1 MATVELYHYAR
12 KQDLDAISD
21 EGLKVGSK
29 YFMFDVPSRNNAVY
43 CWHAPDFD
51 VMGYSENSHYVGLK
65 VKVETARCRIAAME
79 LVAAAYVNHIGTS
92 RLARNPEMAA
102 RLIAAYEKT
111 QVPYYEFNKGMF
123 RAPEVLVEG
132 AIDPDDIAVIR
143 SNEIGPRGEEN
154 RRVYAARWSEKLIS
168 LLGIQRTKMTMQE
181 LTEAALHRGVAVRVA
196 VHDDATA
203 WLETCMLLEMG
214 EFFSVE
220 KED

>member
-12 KQDLDAISD
+12 AEALDAISE
-21 EGLKVGSK
+21 EGLKGGSK

-43 CWHAPDFD
+43 CWHLPDFE

-65 VKVETARCRIAAME
+65 VKVDTARCKVAAME
-79 LVAAAYVNHIGTS
+79 LVAAAYTNHIGTS

-102 RLIAAYEKT
+102 RLISAYEKT
-111 QVPYYEFNKGMF
+111 EVSYYEFARGMF

-132 AIDPDDIAVIR
+132 LIDPDDIAVIK
-143 SNEIGPRGEEN
+143 SSEIGPRGEEN

-168 LLGIQRTKMTMQE
+168 LLGIQKTRMTIQE
-181 LTEAALHRGVAVRVA
+181 LAEAALHRGAAVRVA

-203 WLETCMLLEMG
+203 WLETCLLVETD
-214 EFFSVE
+214 EFFTVE